1 MNRMIASIV
10 FVCPG
15 CHETFEFDSVGEY
28 EFVACPVCGTDYV
41 TIKKGSKLVL
51 ENFDQAQMCEAP
63 VILV

>member
-1 MNRMIASIV
+1 MKKISTVKFTCPECHAS
-10 FVCPG
+10 
-15 CHETFEFDSVGEY
+15 FEFDSVGEY

-41 TIKKGSKLVL
+41 TVKKGSKLVL